1 MGNENNNIGYC
12 LTNRESKQ
20 EILSKL
26 SESMKHTK
34 QIGHAFPERIIS
46 DIKFWLNE
54 NIDRF
59 EKLPESEKV
68 KLVDDISQ
76 LKLTIS
82 IVEQWFESQIG
93 AKNNPEN
100 DVEGNSE
107 INPTNS
113 LTFKS

>member
-12 LTNRESKQ
+12 PTNRESKQ

-26 SESMKHTK
+26 SESMKHAK
-34 QIGHAFPERIIS
+34 QIGHAFPEQIIS

-54 NIDRF
+54 NIDCF

-68 KLVDDISQ
+68 KLVDDVSQ

-93 AKNNPEN
+93 AKSNPE
-100 DVEGNSE
+100 DDIEEKSE
-107 INPTNS
+107 INPINS
-113 LTFKS
+113 STFKS